1 MPVSI
6 LIADDHEIFRQG
18 LQMLLS
24 AQPDFEVVAQ
34 AADGLETIEMAEKLH
49 PDVVILDML
58 MPGLNGMDVTRQIIQ
73 RLPDSKVIILSM
85 HDDESYV
92 LSALQYGASGY
103 VLKDSSTA
111 DLARSVRTAMSGQF
125 FLSPSLAER
134 AIQVY
139 IKQTRQLRKDLY
151 EALTNR
157 EREVLKLSAEGL
169 NGPQIA
175 ERLVISV
182 RTVETHRANMMHK
195 LGIRSQTEL
204 VEYAREHKIITS
216 DQVD

>member
-1 MPVSI
+1 MPISI

-24 AQPDFEVVAQ
+24 SQSDFKVVAQ
-34 AADGLETIEMAEKLH
+34 AADGLETIALAESIR

-73 RLPDSKVIILSM
+73 RLPGSRVIILSM

-92 LSALQYGASGY
+92 LSALKNGASGY

-111 DLARSVRTAMSGQF
+111 DLAHAVRAAMDGEF
-125 FLSPSLAER
+125 FLSPPLAER

-139 IKQTRQLRKDLY
+139 IKQAQPGDEDNY
-151 EALTNR
+151 ETLTNR

-175 ERLVISV
+175 GRLIISV
-182 RTVETHRANMMHK
+182 RTVETHRANLMHK
-195 LGIRSQTEL
+195 LGIRSHPEL
-204 VEYAREHKIITS
+204 VRYAQEHKIIPCS
-216 DQVD
+216 